1 MSQPSRVDLMIEWW
15 KDGVPAFSRLDRC
28 YLHMTNQAHQ
38 VSWPCIGNRR
48 ILNNPHTIQLVC
60 GSCDLY
66 VRKSVSLHPIT
77 VCKDAIK
84 SYTNSLCQ
92 RMDSQFFMNM
102 TLTSIASLQKSLQCL
117 PRARASNR
125 DICTDWV
132 RLYHEVL
139 YDTLSYK
146 TSWCTLQKYC
156 SIHSPKVLYGTVS
169 YSTLCY
175 TLTLHCMAQSHI
187 VLWYCLIQYFMIH
200 SQKVLYDT
208 VSNSDVWYSLT
219 KYCMV

>member
-1 MSQPSRVDLMIEWW
+1 MWHVCSESLCRCIQSQYVRTRSRRIPKVCVSAWIISKLCTWHWHWSHKFTAHYEFTARYEFTVRYAHDTYI
-15 KDGVPAFSRLDRC
+15 DRMNSQ
-28 YLHMTNQAHQ
+28 YTMNSQYVMHMTL
-38 VSWPCIGNRR
+38 
-48 ILNNPHTIQLVC
+48 IL
-60 GSCDLY
+60 
-66 VRKSVSLHPIT
+66 
-77 VCKDAIK
+77 
-84 SYTNSLCQ
+84 
-92 RMDSQFFMNM
+92 
-102 TLTSIASLQKSLQCL
+102 IASLQKSLQCL

-208 VSNSDVWYSLT
+208 VSKSDVWYSLT